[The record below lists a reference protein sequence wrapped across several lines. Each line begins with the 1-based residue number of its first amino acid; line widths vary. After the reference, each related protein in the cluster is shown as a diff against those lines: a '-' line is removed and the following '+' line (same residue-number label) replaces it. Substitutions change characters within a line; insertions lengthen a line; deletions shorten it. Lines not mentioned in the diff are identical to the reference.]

1 LKLARALLPP
11 TPLASGLVS
20 TLIVNASSS
29 LRCSLEIR
37 RSSEG
42 FLEVEASA
50 EQREFAE
57 AVAIALRRM
66 KPEAGWE
73 MPLVPGPGPGTDGET
88 LSKLFSEVGLA
99 APNLRARRAR
109 AEVKAEVFDGV
120 SRIVGARVGELG
132 DSIQSLR
139 VSASKRGV
147 FEISWGGD
155 RHPVPVIVKSD
166 AFYEI
171 GRFGGASDRKKG
183 RPDIGRVDYRAST
196 PLTALLYALLLS
208 LQTGY
213 IGEALESY
221 MFTVVDLEPGYMAP
235 PQASALREIR
245 EQAALDAARI
255 GLGTWAQ
262 DYEGLRLM
270 SVLGGVERY
279 LRFGLSEI
287 PGNAAI
293 SHVVVGSTGRR
304 FFPVFTVKV
313 SLSEVAT
320 AARAVEDF
328 VEKELKVVEPQRV
341 TKLLKALIGAS
352 LRMAARS
359 TSSSVREVWYGV
371 RMLAHSFVEGRK
383 MELLDSAYRLMRLL
397 SDVKTGLRGELIGT
411 ALRVAEEL
419 QIGAE
424 DLELERAE
432 SRIEAA
438 WRSLRRLIAAVT
450 A

>member
-20 TLIVNASSS
+20 TLIVDASSS
-29 LRCSLEIR
+29 LHCSLEIR

-42 FLEVEASA
+42 FLEAEAST

-57 AVAIALRRM
+57 ALAVALRRM
-66 KPEAGWE
+66 RSEAELE

-88 LSKLFSEVGLA
+88 LSKLFSEAGLA
-99 APNLRARRAR
+99 APSLRARKAR
-109 AEVKAEVFDGV
+109 IEVLDGV
-120 SRIVGARVGELG
+120 SRIVGARVDELG

-139 VSASKRGV
+139 VLASKKGV
-147 FEISWGGD
+147 YEISWGGD
-155 RHPVPVIVKSD
+155 RHPVPVIVKSE

-183 RPDIGRVDYRAST
+183 RPDVGRVDYRAST

-221 MFTVVDLEPGYMAP
+221 MFTVVDLEPGYIASF
-235 PQASALREIR
+235 QASALREIH
-245 EQAALDAARI
+245 EQAALDALRI

-270 SVLGGVERY
+270 SVLGAVEKY
-279 LRFGLSEI
+279 LKLGRSEI

-304 FFPVFTVKV
+304 FFPVLTVKV
-313 SLSEVAT
+313 SLSEVTT

-328 VEKELKVVEPQRV
+328 VEKELKVVEPLKV
-341 TKLLKALIGAS
+341 IKLLKALIGAS
-352 LRMAARS
+352 LRMTART

-371 RMLAHSFVEGRK
+371 RMLARSFVESCK

-397 SDVKTGLRGELIGT
+397 SDAKTGLRGELIGT
-411 ALRVAEEL
+411 ALRVVEEL

-432 SRIEAA
+432 SRIEAV